1 MRKIMKHLL
10 NNGARV
16 EDTND
21 YFTTFHHCTLM
32 FGKQKGHGLSRQETE
47 FQHKLKIRSIAS
59 IITIITYLTLP
70 QIFEMRRLS
79 IYFATIVDSRL
90 LMYGVSNQQ
99 IPHNQTRR
107 RLFLTVPHSPSLFM
121 LINDR
126 SVLNGDLIIKHD
138 FSEDLLWKSLSM
150 VR

>member
-1 MRKIMKHLL
+1 
-10 NNGARV
+10 
-16 EDTND
+16 
-21 YFTTFHHCTLM
+21 
-32 FGKQKGHGLSRQETE
+32 
-47 FQHKLKIRSIAS
+47 
-59 IITIITYLTLP
+59 
-70 QIFEMRRLS
+70 MRRLS